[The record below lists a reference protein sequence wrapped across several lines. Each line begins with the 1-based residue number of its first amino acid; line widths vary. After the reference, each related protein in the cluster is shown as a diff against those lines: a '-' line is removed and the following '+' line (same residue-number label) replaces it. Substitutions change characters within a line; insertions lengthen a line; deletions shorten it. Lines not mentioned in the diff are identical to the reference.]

1 MQYIVYIAF
10 EGQRLQISIGDW
22 AKIWKKAIYGPS
34 NTSLFFILLVSIMA
48 LYTLTTITK
57 VTFCNIAHFS
67 PYKKVQKLANEGQ
80 RASRVEGT

>member
-1 MQYIVYIAF
+1 MYIAF

-22 AKIWKKAIYGPS
+22 AKDMEKSNLWPVKTIAI
-34 NTSLFFILLVSIMA
+34 FILLVSIMA

-67 PYKKVQKLANEGQ
+67 PYEKVQKLANGGQ
-80 RASRVEGT
+80 RATSRFEGK